1 MANHRK
7 QVTVTKLKKIYSVM
21 NQAISAT
28 VAEYGEA
35 SDWANDCGSSA
46 APTCTTE
53 EAMEWFQNYI
63 GKNLQILSITKNPK
77 KDNTFLV
84 YLKDGSILL
93 FTNYIYDITYY
104 TNEKALTGGK
114 YGVNAFAF
122 RFNPILA
129 TGQNAEQNKYTVKAT
144 FEPYTWSWKGT
155 REDLLNNTE
164 YGCNGKKNHFCTKL
178 IQYEGWQIPK
188 DYPLRF

>member
-1 MANHRK
+1 
-7 QVTVTKLKKIYSVM
+7 M

-155 REDLLNNTE
+155 REDLLNNAE